1 VQSEVLIVVPTLGQ
15 RPQLL
20 EQTLASIRS
29 QTISADI
36 AIVGPSASTDLQELA
51 RACDAELVP
60 DPGSLPAAIEAGVAR
75 AHPHHV
81 YVTWLNDDDLLTH
94 NSLAATH
101 AALQKTPQAV
111 LAYGACEY
119 INERGDMLWTNS
131 AGRWAQRVLP
141 WGPDLVPQPGML
153 ARRDAWERVG
163 GLDTNLR
170 FAFDLDLLL
179 RLREVGE
186 FVDVGVVVSRFRWH
200 ATSLTVAD
208 RTASLNESEAV
219 KRRYLSA
226 KARHWAW
233 LWEKPVRGATRVAAA
248 RLTRRAS
255 RLSAST
261 R

>member
-1 VQSEVLIVVPTLGQ
+1 MQSEVLIVVPTLGQ

-20 EQTLASIRS
+20 EQTLESIRS
-29 QTISADI
+29 QSVSADI
-36 AIVGPSASTDLQELA
+36 AIVGPCDNPNLQEAA
-51 RACDAELVP
+51 RAFDAELVR

-75 AHPHHV
+75 AQQHHR
-81 YVTWLNDDDLLTH
+81 YVTWLNDDDVLTPG
-94 NSLAATH
+94 SLSATH
-101 AALQKTPQAV
+101 YALQATPRAV

-163 GLDTNLR
+163 GLDANLK

-179 RLREVGE
+179 RLRGLGE

-226 KARHWAW
+226 RARRWAW
-233 LWEKPVRGATRVAAA
+233 LWEKPVRAATRVAAA

-255 RLSAST
+255 RISAST